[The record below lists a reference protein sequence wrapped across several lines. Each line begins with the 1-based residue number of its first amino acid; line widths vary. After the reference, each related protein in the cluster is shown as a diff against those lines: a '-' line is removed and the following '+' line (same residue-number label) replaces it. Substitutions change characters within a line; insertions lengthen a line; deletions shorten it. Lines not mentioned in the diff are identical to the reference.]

1 VKWEV
6 DIIGDPADLRMLSE
20 AMRGGDTS
28 ICEREGAFVLRST
41 QFDSFQDANDVRAH
55 TQEIVTF
62 LSGYSRLVLGA
73 HKPIK
78 MGSVVMVRDDGTK
91 NVFVQLEPLTI
102 RARVS
107 LASVSVTRADGTVE
121 HYGPADSVKDWLEA
135 AGQDPAVAKA
145 LRLRNA
151 DGLSWVELYR
161 IYEVVEGDVGRSH
174 IVASG
179 WVKDSEIRR
188 FKHTAN
194 SVGACGDQAR
204 HGKESTQPPKNPMSL
219 SQAKSLIDRL
229 LKAWIGSK
237 ALSMRNDQRAS

>member
-1 VKWEV
+1 MRWEV
-6 DIIGDPADLRMLSE
+6 DIAGDPADLQMLSE
-20 AMRGGDTS
+20 AMRGDDTL
-28 ICEREGAFVLRST
+28 ICERDGAFVLRST

-55 TQEIVTF
+55 AQEIVTS

-78 MGSVVMVRDDGTK
+78 VGSVVMVRDDGTK
-91 NVFVQLEPLTI
+91 NVFVQLEPAII
-102 RARVS
+102 RARV
-107 LASVSVTRADGTVE
+107 LASLSVTRADGTVE
-121 HYGPADSVKDWLEA
+121 HHGPADSVKDWLEA

-151 DGLSWVELYR
+151 DSLSWVELYR
-161 IYEVVEGDVGRSH
+161 IYEVVEGDVGRSN
-174 IVASG
+174 ILASG
-179 WVKDSEIRR
+179 WVKDPEIRR

-219 SQAKSLIDRL
+219 SQAKALMDVL
-229 LKAWIGSK
+229 LKAWITSK
-237 ALSMRNDQRAS
+237 GEHSV

>member
-1 VKWEV
+1 MRWEV
-6 DIIGDPADLRMLSE
+6 DITGDPADLRRLSE
-20 AMRGGDTS
+20 AMRGGDTL
-28 ICEREGAFVLRST
+28 ICDRDGTFVLRSA
-41 QFDSFQDANDVRAH
+41 QFDSLEDANDVRAH
-55 TQEIVTF
+55 AQEIVAS
-62 LSGYSRLVLGA
+62 LSGYSQLVLGT

-78 MGSVVMVRDDGTK
+78 VGSVVMVRDDGTK
-91 NVFVQLEPLTI
+91 NVFVQLEPVII
-102 RARVS
+102 RARVL
-107 LASVSVTRADGTVE
+107 LASLSVTRADGTVE
-121 HYGPADSVKDWLEA
+121 HHGPADSVKDWLEA

-151 DGLSWVELYR
+151 DSLSWVELYR
-161 IYEVVEGDVGRSH
+161 IYEVVEGGVGRPH

-179 WVKDSEIRR
+179 WVKDPEIRR

-229 LKAWIGSK
+229 LKAWIASK
-237 ALSMRNDQRAS
+237 AVSVRNDQHAS